1 MNMGKRG
8 PGPQPETDQALRAF
22 EDYWEMGDDRSLP
35 RLGRQYLDRSR
46 TGNAVPTKYLST
58 LKEWSSRWD
67 WQGRCRVRITEEA
80 ERVRERERQRNEAF
94 RRRIRSAIEADS
106 ARLIGRLHLAENE
119 LLTLTAADL
128 ERLTKLFLS
137 LGGEPLAEKV
147 QVDADVT
154 SHNDCRARDVLA
166 DALARIA
173 ARISAGGG
181 SGDADGP
188 AGD

>member
-1 MNMGKRG
+1 MNMRG
-8 PGPQPETDQALRAF
+8 RAPGPQPETDQALRAF

-35 RLGRQYLDRSR
+35 KLAGQYRDRSR
-46 TGNAVPTKYLST
+46 TGMAVPTRHLSR

-67 WQGRCRVRITEEA
+67 WQGRCRTRIAEEA
-80 ERVRERERQRNEAF
+80 GRVREKECQRNDAF
-94 RRRIRSAIEADS
+94 RRRIRSAIEVDS
-106 ARLIGRLHLAENE
+106 ARLIQRLQLAEDE

-147 QVDADVT
+147 QVDAEVT
-154 SHNDCRARDVLA
+154 SHNDRRASDVLA

-173 ARISAGGG
+173 ARISASGG
-181 SGDADGP
+181 SGGSDGP